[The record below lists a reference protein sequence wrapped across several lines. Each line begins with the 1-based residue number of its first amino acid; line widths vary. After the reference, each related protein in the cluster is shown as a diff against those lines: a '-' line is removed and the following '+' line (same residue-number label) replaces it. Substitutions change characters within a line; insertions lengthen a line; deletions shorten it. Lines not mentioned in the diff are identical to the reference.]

1 MNPDLDI
8 CTQGLGKRYRL
19 GMTVDLNRTFRE
31 TLMTLPGYVGRR
43 ARTAIE
49 QRRRNAENGDDP
61 QTPEGT
67 FWALREVSLEVRRG
81 EVVGIIGRNGAGKST
96 LLKIL
101 SRVTQPTA
109 GSAQIRGRVGALLEV
124 GTGFHPELSGR
135 ENVYLN
141 GAILGMRRAEID
153 RKFDEIVAFAEVES
167 FLETPV
173 KRYSN
178 GMRVRLGFAVAAHLD
193 PEILIIDE
201 VLSVG
206 DAAFRKK
213 CLEKMESVAG
223 EGRTVLFI
231 SHNMASIRSLCP
243 RAILLDHGRV
253 VCDGPSEDV
262 VARYLGEQG
271 DGLAERRWGE
281 QGEPL
286 PGSTTA
292 QLVSARLKEPGSE
305 NGRGRFSCD
314 EPIDLEIK
322 YRVLRP
328 SDVFAEFHVKDSEG
342 QRLFVAGEFQ
352 EMEWQNRTKES
363 GEYGVICHLP
373 ANFFN
378 EGTHSIDID
387 LITLNP
393 SQVHAHAPD
402 SLVFTVQDD
411 REVGGARG
419 FRIRAR
425 WPVSAVR
432 PKFTYDFYRD
442 GEKL

>member
-1 MNPDLDI
+1 MNPDIDI
-8 CTQGLGKRYRL
+8 RTEALGKRYQL
-19 GMTVDLNRTFRE
+19 GQTVDLNRTFRE
-31 TLMTLPGYVGRR
+31 TIMSLPGYLGRR
-43 ARTAIE
+43 ARKAVE
-49 QRRRNAENGDDP
+49 QRQRGANGNADP
-61 QTPEGT
+61 ETPEGT
-67 FWALREVSLEVRRG
+67 FWALRDIDLEIRRG

-109 GSAQIRGRVGALLEV
+109 GRAEIRGRVGALLEV

-141 GAILGMRRAEID
+141 GAILGMKRVEID
-153 RKFDEIVAFAEVES
+153 RKFDEIVAFSEVES

-243 RAILLDHGRV
+243 RAVLLDHGRI

-271 DGLAERRWGE
+271 DGLAERTWGFR
-281 QGEPL
+281 GEPV
-286 PGSTTA
+286 PGSATA
-292 QLVSARLKEPGSE
+292 RLVSARLRDPASGEGK
-305 NGRGRFSCD
+305 GRFSCD
-314 EPIDLEIK
+314 RPIDLEIV
-322 YRVLRP
+322 YHVLQEK
-328 SDVFAEFHVKDSEG
+328 DVFAEFHVKDSEG

-352 EMEWQNRTKES
+352 EMQWQNRAKEP
-363 GEYGVICHLP
+363 GEYCVVCHLP
-373 ANFFN
+373 ADFFN
-378 EGTHSIDID
+378 AGTHSIYID

-432 PKFTYDFYRD
+432 PKFAYDFYRD

>member
-1 MNPDLDI
+1 MNPDIDI
-8 CTQGLGKRYRL
+8 LAEGLGKRYQL
-19 GMTVDLNRTFRE
+19 GRTVDLNRTFRE
-31 TLMTLPGYVGRR
+31 TLMTLPGYLGRR
-43 ARTAIE
+43 ARSAMA
-49 QRRRNAENGDDP
+49 RRSRGSGEDP
-61 QTPEGT
+61 EPPEGT
-67 FWALREVSLEVRRG
+67 FWALRDIDLEVRRG

-96 LLKIL
+96 LLKIF

-109 GSAQIRGRVGALLEV
+109 GRAEIRGRVGALLEV
-124 GTGFHPELSGR
+124 GTGFHPELTGR

-141 GAILGMRRAEID
+141 GAILGMKRAEID
-153 RKFDEIVAFAEVES
+153 RKFDEIVGFAEVES

-213 CLEKMESVAG
+213 CLEKMESVAD

-243 RAILLDHGRV
+243 RAVLLDRGRV
-253 VCDGPSEDV
+253 ICDGPSEDV
-262 VARYLGEQG
+262 IARYLGEQG
-271 DGLAERRWGE
+271 DGLAERVWGE
-281 QGEPL
+281 RGEPA
-286 PGSTTA
+286 PGSPTA
-292 QLVSARLKEPGSE
+292 RLVSARLKEPETGE
-305 NGRGRFSCD
+305 GRGRFSCD
-314 EPIDLEIK
+314 DPIDLEIT
-322 YRVLRP
+322 YRVLKR
-328 SDVFAEFHVKDSEG
+328 SDLFAEFHVKNSEG

-352 EMEWQNRTKES
+352 DMRWQNRAKEP
-363 GEYGVICHLP
+363 GEYRVLCHLP
-373 ANFFN
+373 ADFFN
-378 EGTHSIDID
+378 EGTHTVDID

-393 SQVHAHAPD
+393 SQVQAHAPD
-402 SLVFTVQDD
+402 ALVFTVQDD
-411 REVGGARG
+411 KEVGGARG

-432 PKFTYDFYRD
+432 PKFTYEYFRD
-442 GEKL
+442 GEKI